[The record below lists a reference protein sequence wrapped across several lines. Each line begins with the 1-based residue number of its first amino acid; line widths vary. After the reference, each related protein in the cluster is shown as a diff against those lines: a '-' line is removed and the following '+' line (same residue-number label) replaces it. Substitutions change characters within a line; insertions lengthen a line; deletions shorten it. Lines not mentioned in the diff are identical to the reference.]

1 MLTFDKWHRSVN
13 GVSQEQVM
21 LSGLFGLVNSVL
33 AVTENLVGI
42 LTLGILG

>member
-1 MLTFDKWHRSVN
+1 
-13 GVSQEQVM
+13 M

-42 LTLGILG
+42 LTFGILG